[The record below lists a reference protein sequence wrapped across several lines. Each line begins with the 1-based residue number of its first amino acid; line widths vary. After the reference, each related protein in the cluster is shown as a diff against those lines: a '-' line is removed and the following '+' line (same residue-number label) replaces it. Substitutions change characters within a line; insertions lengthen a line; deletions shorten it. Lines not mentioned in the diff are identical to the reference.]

1 MPKMR
6 ISDDIV
12 PVGEFKTGISKYLKN
27 LHETGH
33 PLVITQ
39 NGRPAG
45 VLVTP
50 TEYDSLIYKQQF
62 ERSVQKG
69 IQDIESQRSYTT
81 QQLKN
86 ELSKVRRS
94 NLKANK

>member
-1 MPKMR
+1 MSKIN

-12 PVGEFKTGISKYLKN
+12 PVGEFKTSISKYLKN

-50 TEYDSLIYKQQF
+50 SEYDSLVYKQKF
-62 ERSVQKG
+62 IGSVQKG
-69 IQDIESQRSYTT
+69 IHDIESEKKYTT
-81 QQLKN
+81 KQLKH
-86 ELSKVRRS
+86 ELKKVRESNSKVTQ
-94 NLKANK
+94 

>member
-1 MPKMR
+1 MSKMR
-6 ISDDIV
+6 VSDDIV
-12 PVGEFKTGISKYLKN
+12 PVGEFKTSISKYLKN

-50 TEYDSLIYKQQF
+50 SEYDSLIYKQQF
-62 ERSVQKG
+62 INSVQRG
-69 IQDIESQRSYTT
+69 VNDIESQRTYSTK
-81 QQLKN
+81 QIKN
-86 ELSKVRRS
+86 ELSKARKSKSKVAR
-94 NLKANK
+94 

>member
-1 MPKMR
+1 MSKMR

-12 PVGEFKTGISKYLKN
+12 PVGEFKTSISKYLKN

-50 TEYDSLIYKQQF
+50 SEYDSLVYKQQF
-62 ERSVQKG
+62 IASVQKG
-69 IQDIESQRSYTT
+69 IQDIESQKTYTT
-81 QQLKN
+81 KQLKN
-86 ELSKVRRS
+86 ELKKVRE
-94 NLKANK
+94 LIPKVTK